1 MPGGQRACQSQ
12 TNSEVSNNK
21 LSRSEKQLEAI
32 KNETTHTPPPQKSSL
47 TEVASCCFLSLS
59 LVDSNLYKYLLQV
72 KGRSQWE
79 EETPEVY
86 LRSARNVSQLCNQK
100 LPFGNA
106 RENKRPLSHQ
116 LLYLALPAVTPP
128 SCKHTQ
134 TYTFHS
140 PPPAGACV
148 GSMFQRQAE

>member
-79 EETPEVY
+79 EERPEVY
-86 LRSARNVSQLCNQK
+86 LRSARNVS
-100 LPFGNA
+100 
-106 RENKRPLSHQ
+106 
-116 LLYLALPAVTPP
+116 
-128 SCKHTQ
+128 
-134 TYTFHS
+134 
-140 PPPAGACV
+140 
-148 GSMFQRQAE
+148 